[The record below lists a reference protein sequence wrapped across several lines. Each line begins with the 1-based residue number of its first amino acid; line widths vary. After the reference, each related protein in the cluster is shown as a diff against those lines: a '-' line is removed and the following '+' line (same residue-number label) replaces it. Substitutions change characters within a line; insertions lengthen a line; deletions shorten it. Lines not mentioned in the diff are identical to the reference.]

1 MEILINGRFTEQ
13 CQEKTVELN
22 GSPVK
27 CLVAVI
33 ETGEDRLP
41 VTAWGDKKVGYV
53 KEAIASGQPVK
64 IVAHLQAKPQTYTNH
79 EGETV
84 TVPNMQLKLFAFV
97 GVPKANNYSAPDPT
111 GSFVSATPERKAEYL
126 APLSYSYKP
135 AKESLWRE
143 PWRGNMEGAL

>member
-1 MEILINGRFTEQ
+1 MELLINGRFTGE

-33 ETGEDRLP
+33 DTNEDRLP
-41 VTAWGDKKVGYV
+41 ITVWGDKKVGYV
-53 KEAIASGQPVK
+53 KEAIASGQQVK

-79 EGETV
+79 EGQTV
-84 TVPNMQLKLFAFV
+84 TVPNITIKLFSFV
-97 GVPKANNYSAPDPT
+97 GIPQKHYAAPDPT
-111 GSFVSATPERKAEYL
+111 GCFVGMAPQQKAEAL
-126 APLSYSYKP
+126 KP
-135 AKESLWRE
+135 MYETVQ